1 MKRLLKSAFDLRDS
15 QNNGGDKLD
24 NALSQLA
31 NFVNIGFNLF
41 QQPQKIVHI
50 MEFINNLAIA

>member
-15 QNNGGDKLD
+15 QNSGGDKLG
-24 NALSQLA
+24 NAFSQWV

-41 QQPQKIVHI
+41 QQFRDIK
-50 MEFINNLAIA
+50 FFFKNLAIA